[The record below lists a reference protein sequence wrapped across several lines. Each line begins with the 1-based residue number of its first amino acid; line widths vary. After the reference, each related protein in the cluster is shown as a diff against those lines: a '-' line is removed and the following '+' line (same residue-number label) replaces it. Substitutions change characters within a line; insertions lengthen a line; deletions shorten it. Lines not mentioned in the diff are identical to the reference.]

1 MARTTITLTPEADS
15 LVRRVMRERG
25 LSFKDAVNEAIV
37 DGLTPRSRRARIE
50 TPTFD
55 LGAARLPLDRAVAL
69 AGELEDEALLS
80 KRDIG
85 K

>member
-1 MARTTITLTPEADS
+1 MRTTITLTPEAET
-15 LVRRVMRERG
+15 LVRRTMLHRG

-37 DGLTPRSRRARIE
+37 VGLTAGHERQPVS

-55 LGAARLPLDRAVAL
+55 LGRTRVPVEQALRL
-69 AGELEDEALLS
+69 AGELEDEELLR
-80 KRDIG
+80 KRAMG